1 MGYLFLVIV
10 FLLIILGEAFLDNFW
25 WIGSLFILYL
35 IYSIIRQCKEID
47 GDFDGTEIVLILL
60 KVFLIIGSII
70 LMVSI

>member
-47 GDFDGTEIVLILL
+47 GDYDGGEIVLILL
-60 KVFLIIGSII
+60 KVFLIIGSIV